1 MKRVLCHRY
10 VGSMEAAPAIV
21 EIDEKSSA
29 EPRVRQFDGME
40 PSSTIFFNGIII
52 WDADNEKL
60 VWKLM

>member
-1 MKRVLCHRY
+1 
-10 VGSMEAAPAIV
+10 MEAAPAIV
-21 EIDEKSSA
+21 EIDEKSSE